1 VGISVS
7 KIKPYFSSLF
17 VAIIFSILSLYVYL
31 AGGKTTN
38 AWLELTNNANG
49 TNVNT
54 GSSFLLLFLIVSLV
68 AWISTGVT
76 YFKHKKN

>member
-1 VGISVS
+1 MS
-7 KIKPYFSSLF
+7 KIKSYSSSLV

-31 AGGKTTN
+31 NGGSTANT
-38 AWLELTNNANG
+38 WLELTNNANG

>member
-1 VGISVS
+1 MP

-31 AGGKTTN
+31 AGGNTAN
-38 AWLELTNNANG
+38 AWFELTNNANG
-49 TNVNT
+49 TNVNI

-76 YFKHKKN
+76 YLKYKKSLT

>member
-1 VGISVS
+1 MS
-7 KIKPYFSSLF
+7 KIKSYSSSLV

-31 AGGKTTN
+31 NGGSTANT
-38 AWLELTNNANG
+38 WFELTNNANG